1 LTGTNRLEIR
11 GVNQLR
17 ALRCGVSESAAN
29 RSPRD
34 AKDDFFCLRF
44 GVWYPSIDC
53 AYRTL
58 YRSCPGCLECEQG
71 RFNLKRHRSEFTR
84 TRRVAGGD

>member
-1 LTGTNRLEIR
+1 MART
-11 GVNQLR
+11 Q
-17 ALRCGVSESAAN
+17 ALRRIGEMTAPD

-34 AKDDFFCLRF
+34 AEDDFFCLRF

-58 YRSCPGCLECEQG
+58 HRTCPGCLDCEQG
-71 RFNLKRHRSEFTR
+71 RFNHKRHAARLARCRPPLAADGE
-84 TRRVAGGD
+84 